1 MFPAPAMPVF
11 PPGQSTVTTT
21 VVRYEDLSQEGR
33 YLPVALPS
41 TQAGL
46 WRDVLSAHAGAR
58 NSLKSGV
65 VPVLTR
71 MVMSSLP
78 QPIHV
83 NRPIETHAGF
93 ELAHGVDDTGAVNK
107 LFMLVWSEVRGAAG
121 RVSPNVPPGPL
132 ALAGRLFAEQT
143 FTRLMASPDQ
153 RKVVRLDVE
162 GYPAVPEQRYFQAP
176 PATAQAAPEGAT
188 WCDELAPDTADYA
201 FSIDQTD
208 ANQHVNSLVYVR
220 LFLEAANRRF
230 ADRGRGGRLRTR
242 EVDIAYR
249 KPSFAG
255 ERVRAQLRMFEHR
268 DGFGIGGFIA
278 GEDGKPRAYVR
289 ALVD

>member
-1 MFPAPAMPVF
+1 MFPAPAMPEF

-41 TQAGL
+41 IQAGL
-46 WRDVLSAHAGAR
+46 WRDVLTAHAGAR

-71 MVMSSLP
+71 MVMTSLP

-93 ELAHGVDDTGAVNK
+93 ELAHGVDETGAVNK
-107 LFMLVWSEVRGAAG
+107 LFMLVWAEVRGAAG
-121 RVSPNVPPGPL
+121 RVSPNSQPGPL

-143 FTRLMASPDQ
+143 FTRLMAPPDQ
-153 RKVVRLDVE
+153 RKVVRLEVE
-162 GYPAVPEQRYFQAP
+162 GYPSVPAQRYRQAP
-176 PATAQAAPEGAT
+176 PATAQEAPEGAT
-188 WCDELAPDTADYA
+188 WLDALAPDPAEYA
-201 FSIDQTD
+201 FSLDQTD

-230 ADRGRGGRLRTR
+230 AARGKGGQLRTR

-255 ERVRAQLRMFEHR
+255 ERVRAQVRMFEHR
-268 DGFGIGGFIA
+268 DGVGVSGYIA
-278 GEDGKPRAYVR
+278 TDDGKPRAYVR
-289 ALVD
+289 AIID